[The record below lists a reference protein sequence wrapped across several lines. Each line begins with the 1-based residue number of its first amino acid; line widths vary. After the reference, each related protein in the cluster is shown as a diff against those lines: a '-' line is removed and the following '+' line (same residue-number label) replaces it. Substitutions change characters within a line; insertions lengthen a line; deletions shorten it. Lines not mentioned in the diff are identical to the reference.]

1 MNTLKKTI
9 QGLSCIIAL
18 LGATNASAGIIFGN
32 NGTNVSISVTDN
44 IEFTATG
51 SSDNIT
57 RFVFEDVYNTAPG
70 ISSFNTISNTIG
82 VLINGTSFT
91 PLSTNS
97 LWGSFG
103 NSLGEIDTND
113 FTISFVNSFGLTS
126 GDILTLTPGMAIT
139 NLSATFTPD
148 VSATTAL
155 MVRNGGSA
163 ISGITDV
170 SSTTTVPEPAS
181 LALLGLGLVGI
192 GFSRK
197 KKTA

>member
-1 MNTLKKTI
+1 MNTLKKII

-18 LGATNASAGIIFGN
+18 LGVTNASAGIIFGN
-32 NGTNVSISVTDN
+32 NGTNVSITVTDN

-51 SSDNIT
+51 SSDFIT
-57 RFVFEDVYNTAPG
+57 RFVFEDVYSVAPG
-70 ISSFNTISNTIG
+70 VSSFRTVSNTIG
-82 VLINGTSFT
+82 VLINGTPHT
-91 PLSTNS
+91 PLTTNS
-97 LWGSFG
+97 LWGPFTSV
-103 NSLGEIDTND
+103 LGEIDTND

-148 VSATTAL
+148 VSPTTAL
-155 MVRNGGSA
+155 MVRNGGTALSD
-163 ISGITDV
+163 ITDI

-192 GFSRK
+192 GFARK
-197 KKTA
+197 KKTT